1 MGMVTLAGVQRQVD
15 RYVELA
21 GLPVSGELWTQQETL
36 SQKISWKEIEED
48 IGHPNLAFT
57 I

>member
-1 MGMVTLAGVQRQVD
+1 MVTLAGVQRQVD